1 MESEYP
7 DFDLPD
13 TISGLV
19 RFALTQLDLA
29 IQDGCQYNH
38 WTWHRPTPEGLELDL
53 VGAVMRLGM
62 PDDQEGSSSSFPET
76 TRLRLSVLNYLL
88 WSDVV
93 AAFAC
98 VGFEKPPSL
107 PDQFK
112 ITHFDQDRTKFKQ
125 DLLTLAD
132 KLEAAGY

>member
-1 MESEYP
+1 MEEYP

-13 TISGLV
+13 TISGLI
-19 RFALTQLDLA
+19 RLALVQLDKAL
-29 IQDGCQYNH
+29 QEGCQYSM
-38 WTWHRPTPEGLELDL
+38 WDWHTPSPEGLKLDL

-62 PDDQEGSSSSFPET
+62 PDDAEGSNSSFPYLT
-76 TRLRLSVLNYLL
+76 QARLSVLNYLL

-98 VGFEKPPSL
+98 VELEKPPSL

-112 ITHFDQDRTKFKQ
+112 ITLFKNDPVKFKQ
-125 DLLTLAD
+125 DLLTLAS
-132 KLEAAGY
+132 KLEAVGY